1 MWLKSFGESKTPLL
15 PSRKHFLHAL
25 HFRACFLLLIEPLSH
40 IIRDVTSR
48 SPPGEAEQELRADED
63 KSRWWLGTGE
73 LFFFLR
79 SRWLSRGTRSTW
91 SDRPIARSVPQS
103 DIIHAIDP
111 EAGLCGI
118 YLRRSPLASSIV
130 PFQKI
135 LVIRHSF

>member
-63 KSRWWLGTGE
+63 KSRWRFGTGE
-73 LFFFLR
+73 LFFSALAVVI
-79 SRWLSRGTRSTW
+79 SGNS
-91 SDRPIARSVPQS
+91 
-103 DIIHAIDP
+103 IDVV
-111 EAGLCGI
+111 
-118 YLRRSPLASSIV
+118 RSPDRQVCS
-130 PFQKI
+130 PE
-135 LVIRHSF
+135 